1 MAGEGE
7 RIILRTISRRRLFT
21 ESALGLAAAGYLAK
35 ADPLGLPIGCQTY
48 PVRESLGKDFD
59 GTLRELSGIGY
70 KTIEMCSPP
79 SYKDGYAPL
88 IGMKA
93 SELRKHIQDAGLGCD
108 SCHYGFQELKDSLD
122 DRIAF
127 GKELGLK
134 QMVLSSFGLR
144 NPGLADYARAA
155 GDANKIAEK
164 VHAAGLDFGYHN
176 HDMEF
181 KTMDGVLVYDK
192 LMQEFD
198 PKLVKMQFQVSVIS
212 LGYKA
217 SDYMTKYPGRFISMH
232 LQDWSSETKKTV
244 PIGEGVVDWKQTFAA
259 AKTGGVKN
267 YFVEMD
273 LADMKASFPYL
284 HNLKV

>member
-1 MAGEGE
+1 M
-7 RIILRTISRRRLFT
+7 RTISRRRLFQ
-21 ESALGLAAAGYLAK
+21 ESALGLATAGWLAK
-35 ADPLGLPIGCQTY
+35 ADPLGLQIGCQTY
-48 PVRESLGKDFD
+48 PVREALGKDFD

-70 KTIEMCSPP
+70 KSIEMCSPP
-79 SYKDGYAPL
+79 GYKEAYAPL

-93 SELRKHIQDAGLGCD
+93 QDMRKHIQDAGLRCE
-108 SCHYGFQELKDSLD
+108 SCHYTFEELRDSLD

-127 GKELGLK
+127 AKELGLK
-134 QMVLSSFGLR
+134 QMVLSSFGLHR
-144 NPGLADYARAA
+144 NPSLSDYARAA
-155 GDANKIAEK
+155 GDANKIAQK
-164 VHAAGLDFGYHN
+164 VHGAGLGFGYHN

-217 SDYMTKYPGRFISMH
+217 SDFMTRYAGRFISMH
-232 LQDWSSETKKTV
+232 LQDWSASAKKIV
-244 PIGEGVVDWKQTFAA
+244 PIGQGVVDWKQTFEA

-267 YFVEMD
+267 YFVEID
-273 LADMKASFPYL
+273 LPAMKASYPYL

>member
-1 MAGEGE
+1 
-7 RIILRTISRRRLFT
+7 
-21 ESALGLAAAGYLAK
+21 
-35 ADPLGLPIGCQTY
+35 LPVGCQTY
-48 PVRESLGKDFD
+48 PVREAIGKDFD

-70 KTIEMCSPP
+70 KMIEMCSPP
-79 SYKDGYAPL
+79 AYKDGYAPL
-88 IGMKA
+88 IGMKG

-127 GKELGLK
+127 AKDLGLK
-134 QMVLSSFGLR
+134 QMVLSSFALHKD
-144 NPGLADYARAA
+144 PALSDYARAA
-155 GDANKIAEK
+155 GETNKIAER
-164 VHAAGLDFGYHN
+164 VHGAGLDFGYHN

-217 SDYMTKYPGRFISMH
+217 ADFMTKYPGRFISMH
-232 LQDWSSETKKTV
+232 LQDWSADTKKTV
-244 PIGEGVVDWKQTFAA
+244 PIGEGVVDWKQTFEA
-259 AKTGGVKN
+259 AKNGGVKN

-273 LADMKASFPYL
+273 LPAMKASYPYL
-284 HNLKV
+284 HNLKG

>member
-1 MAGEGE
+1 
-7 RIILRTISRRRLFT
+7 LRTLSRRRLFT
-21 ESALGLAAAGYLAK
+21 ESALGLAAARCLAQ

-48 PVRESLGKDFD
+48 PVRESIGKDFD
-59 GTLRELSGIGY
+59 GTLRELSGIGF

-108 SCHYGFQELKDSLD
+108 SCHYGFQELKDTAD

-127 GKELGLK
+127 AKELGLK

-155 GDANKIAEK
+155 GEANKAAEK

-217 SDYMTKYPGRFISMH
+217 SDFMTKYPGRFISMH
-232 LQDWSSETKKTV
+232 LQDWSADAKKTV
-244 PIGEGVVDWKQTFAA
+244 PIGEGVVDWKKTFEA
-259 AKTGGVKN
+259 AKSGGVKN

-273 LADMKASFPYL
+273 LADMKASYPYL
-284 HNLKV
+284 HNLKG